1 MKLKSWKEYAAMTK
15 EAVNTALAPLRAIR
29 ERKKAELAIAQLE
42 EKIATQQAAIEEMC
56 TKENI
61 DFESLIQKQ
70 DELALNERKVRQFKE
85 IIEQL
90 FPA

>member
-15 EAVNTALAPLRAIR
+15 EKVNEALAPLRAIR

-42 EKIATQQAAIEEMC
+42 EKIATQEAKIEEMC
-56 TKENI
+56 TKDSI
-61 DFESLIQKQ
+61 DFDALIEAQ
-70 DELALNERKVRQFKE
+70 DQLALNQRKVKQFKD